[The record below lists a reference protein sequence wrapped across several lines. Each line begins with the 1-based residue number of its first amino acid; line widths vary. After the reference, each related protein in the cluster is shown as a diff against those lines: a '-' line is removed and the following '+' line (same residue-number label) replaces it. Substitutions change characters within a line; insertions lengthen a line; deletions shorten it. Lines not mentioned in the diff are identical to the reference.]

1 MEIQAA
7 IAKVD
12 RYSSP
17 EQGDK
22 VEVIE
27 RPNGGISFV
36 MAEGKISGQRSKAVT
51 MKAVHRTMSLISEG
65 IHDGASA
72 RAVLSGIK
80 SEHQNHAEVNLSIL
94 SCDLESGTIVI
105 TKNHPIPIILIRDGL
120 IDLLRLEPDSEDN
133 LKGNP
138 CVYQFA
144 FEAESTFVLF
154 SDGVYSA
161 GQQTNQLIDLPM
173 ELESM
178 LEDQE
183 PSVEEL
189 ADFILTRAINQD
201 TGRPR
206 DDMTVLV
213 IKIAT
218 SKVKDIRKV
227 SIHFPL

>member
-7 IAKVD
+7 IAKAD
-12 RYSSP
+12 SYSSP

-27 RPNGGISFV
+27 RPNGGLSFV
-36 MAEGKISGQRSKAVT
+36 MAEGKVSGRRSKTIT

-80 SEHQNHAEVNLSIL
+80 SEHQNLAEVNLSIL

-105 TKNHPIPIILIRDGL
+105 TKNHCVPILFIRDGF
-120 IDLLRLEPDSEDN
+120 IDILQLDKNCEENVSGIPS
-133 LKGNP
+133 
-138 CVYQFA
+138 VYQFA
-144 FEAESTFVLF
+144 IENETTFVLF

-161 GQQTNQLIDLPM
+161 GQQDNQLSDLSL
-173 ELESM
+173 ELETM
-178 LEDQE
+178 LEEQL
-183 PSVEEL
+183 PTVQEL
-189 ADFILTRAINQD
+189 ANFILTRAINLD

-213 IKIAT
+213 VKITTAELKGLRT
-218 SKVKDIRKV
+218 V
-227 SIHFPL
+227 SIKFPI

>member
-36 MAEGKISGQRSKAVT
+36 MAEGKISGRRSKAVT

-80 SEHQNHAEVNLSIL
+80 SEHQNRAEVSLTVL

-105 TKNHPIPIILIRDGL
+105 TKNHSIPIVFIRDGI
-120 IDLLRLEPDSEDN
+120 IDLLRLESDSEETES
-133 LKGNP
+133 GTP
-138 CVYQFA
+138 SVYQFA
-144 FEAESTFVLF
+144 IELETTYVLF

-161 GQQTNQLIDLPM
+161 GQQTNQLIDLPL

-178 LEDQE
+178 YEEHE
-183 PSVEEL
+183 PSVQEL
-189 ADFILTRAINQD
+189 ADYILTRAINQD

-213 IKIAT
+213 VKIA
-218 SKVKDIRKV
+218 SVEKKGIRQV
-227 SIHFPL
+227 SIKFPL

>member
-7 IAKVD
+7 LAKVD

-27 RPNGGISFV
+27 RPNGGLSFV
-36 MAEGKISGQRSKAVT
+36 MAEGKISGHRSKAVT

-80 SEHQNHAEVNLSIL
+80 SEHQNRAEVNLTIL

-105 TKNHPIPIILIRDGL
+105 TKNHPIPIIFIREGL
-120 IDLLRLEPDSEDN
+120 IDLLRLETDSEDN
-133 LKGNP
+133 PTGDP
-138 CVYQFA
+138 SVYQFA
-144 FEAESTFVLF
+144 IERETTFVLF
-154 SDGVYSA
+154 SDGIYSA
-161 GQQTNQLIDLPM
+161 GQQSNQLIDLPM
-173 ELESM
+173 LLDSM

-183 PSVEEL
+183 PTVEEL
-189 ADFILTRAINQD
+189 ADFILTRAINLD

-213 IKIAT
+213 VKIAT
-218 SKVKDIRKV
+218 AKVKGIRKV
-227 SIHFPL
+227 SIQFPL

>member
-22 VEVIE
+22 IEVIE

-36 MAEGKISGQRSKAVT
+36 MAEGKIAGRRSKMVT

-80 SEHQNHAEVNLSIL
+80 SEHQNRAEVNLSII
-94 SCDLESGTIVI
+94 SCDLESSTIVI
-105 TKNHPIPIILIRDGL
+105 TKNHTIPILFIRDG
-120 IDLLRLEPDSEDN
+120 IVDFLRLEADQEGTESGAPS
-133 LKGNP
+133 
-138 CVYQFA
+138 VYQFA
-144 FEAESTFVLF
+144 IDRESTFVLF
-154 SDGVYSA
+154 SDGIYSA
-161 GQQTNQLIDLPM
+161 GQQTNQPIDLPM
-173 ELESM
+173 LLESM
-178 LEDQE
+178 LDEQE
-183 PSVEEL
+183 PSVQGL
-189 ADFILTRAINQD
+189 ADFILTSAISQD

-213 IKIAT
+213 VRIANART
-218 SKVKDIRKV
+218 KGIRQV
-227 SIHFPL
+227 NIHFPI

>member
-1 MEIQAA
+1 MEILAA

-36 MAEGKISGQRSKAVT
+36 MAEGKISGRRSKSVT

-80 SEHQNHAEVNLSIL
+80 SEHQNRAEVNLSIL

-120 IDLLRLEPDSEDN
+120 IDLLPLDADPDDDAIGTPS
-133 LKGNP
+133 
-138 CVYQFA
+138 VYQFA
-144 FEAESTFVLF
+144 IERESTFVLF
-154 SDGVYSA
+154 SDGVYGA
-161 GQQTNQLIDLPM
+161 GQQTNQVIDLPM

-178 LEDQE
+178 LEDQQ
-183 PSVEEL
+183 PTVQEL
-189 ADFILTRAINQD
+189 ADYILTRAINQD

-213 IKIAT
+213 VKIAAAT
-218 SKVKDIRKV
+218 VKGIRKV
-227 SIHFPL
+227 SIQFPI